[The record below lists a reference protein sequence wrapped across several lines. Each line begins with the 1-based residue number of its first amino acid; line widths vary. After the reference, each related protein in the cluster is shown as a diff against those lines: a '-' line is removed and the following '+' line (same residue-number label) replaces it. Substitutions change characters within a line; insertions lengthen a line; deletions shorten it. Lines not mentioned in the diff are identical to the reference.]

1 MYNLYNMEF
10 LSTVYTRSL
19 EFYVYIVGFILHP
32 MNLRFLEE
40 KYSI

>member
-10 LSTVYTRSL
+10 LSIYMQFRVL
-19 EFYVYIVGFILHP
+19 YVYIAGFILHP